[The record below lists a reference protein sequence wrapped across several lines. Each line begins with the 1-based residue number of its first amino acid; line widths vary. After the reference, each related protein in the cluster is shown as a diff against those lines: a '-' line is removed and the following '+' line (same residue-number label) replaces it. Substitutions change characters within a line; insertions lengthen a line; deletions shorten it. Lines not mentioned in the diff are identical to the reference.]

1 MKKLGIIIILFIFF
15 GSQNAYNQNSEPK
28 TKDQKK
34 LEKQNQKAAKKKQAE
49 AEWYLLKDF
58 LEDTNFVFQG
68 ELFSGGSIDPKIN
81 FVVIK
86 KDQAVIQF
94 ANGFGG
100 GQNGI
105 GGFTID
111 GIIEKYQVKS
121 NKVGKAI
128 SVDITVM
135 PRQGS
140 GFGGPV
146 NVILSAFSYDSV
158 RLNINSKVG
167 VMEGKI
173 KREEDSKIFKGNT
186 PN

>member
-1 MKKLGIIIILFIFF
+1 MKKLGIIFVLFIFF

-28 TKDQKK
+28 SKDQKK
-34 LEKQNQKAAKKKQAE
+34 LEKQNQKEAKKKQGE
-49 AEWYLLKDF
+49 AEWYQLKEF

-68 ELFSGGSIDPKIN
+68 ELFSGETIDPKIN
-81 FVVIK
+81 FVAINK
-86 KDQAVIQF
+86 NHAVIQF
-94 ANGFGG
+94 SNGFGG

-128 SVDITVM
+128 SIDITIM

-140 GFGGPV
+140 GVSGLV
-146 NVILSAFSYDSV
+146 TVILSAFSYDSV

-167 VMEGKI
+167 VMEGQI
-173 KREEDSKIFKGNT
+173 KSEEDSKIFKGNT